1 MYNSL
6 LRRLIASAYAGL
18 RRRLTETSRVS
29 YAQCGEDLIIDFL
42 FSTLKPERVRYLDIG
57 AHHPTHLS
65 NTYFFYER
73 GANGVCVE
81 PDAALAQAFAKARP
95 RDRCLNIG
103 IGPQDG
109 VADFFHMTTSTLNT
123 FSREQAERYRSYGNQ
138 RIERVARVPIR
149 NINAV
154 IGENFDGAPE
164 LVSLDVE
171 GLDLAVLQSLDFS
184 RYRPL
189 VFCVETLSYTENQT
203 ERKLDEIISWMKR
216 QGYMLYADTY
226 INSIFVDGGVWR
238 KRGGPGST

>member
-1 MYNSL
+1 M
-6 LRRLIASAYAGL
+6 
-18 RRRLTETSRVS
+18 
-29 YAQCGEDLIIDFL
+29 
-42 FSTLKPERVRYLDIG
+42 
-57 AHHPTHLS
+57 
-65 NTYFFYER
+65 
-73 GANGVCVE
+73 E
-81 PDAALAQAFAKARP
+81 PDAVLAQAFAKGRP

-103 IGPQDG
+103 IGPKDG
-109 VADFFHMTTSTLNT
+109 IADFFHMTTSTLNT
-123 FSREQAERYRSYGNQ
+123 FSREQAEQYQSYGNQ

-189 VFCVETLSYTENQT
+189 VFCVETLSYTEDQS
-203 ERKLDEIISWMKR
+203 ERKLDEIIDWMKR

-226 INSIFVDGGVWR
+226 INSIFVDGGAWR
-238 KRGGPGST
+238 KRGRPKSV